1 MLKDHKDAQGHAFL
15 DHLLGKAISEIV
27 ERDDGYIEVSG
38 SPAIYFREF
47 GEWGP
52 HEKEAMK
59 YVRGKVLDIG
69 CGAGRH
75 ALYLQE
81 RGFEVLGID
90 LSPLAIEV
98 CRKRGLK
105 KAKVLSVTQISAKL
119 GKFDTVL
126 MLGNNFGLVENP
138 RRARWFLK
146 RFRAITTER
155 GRIIAETLDP
165 YRTDN
170 PDHLSY
176 HEFNRK
182 RGRMPGQVRIRIRYR
197 KYKTPW
203 FGYLFVSKEELK
215 DILKDTGWFVVKYL
229 DRPGGNYMA
238 IMDRI

>member
-1 MLKDHKDAQGHAFL
+1 M
-15 DHLLGKAISEIV
+15 
-27 ERDDGYIEVSG
+27 
-38 SPAIYFREF
+38 
-47 GEWGP
+47 
-52 HEKEAMK
+52 
-59 YVRGKVLDIG
+59 
-69 CGAGRH
+69 
-75 ALYLQE
+75 
-81 RGFEVLGID
+81 
-90 LSPLAIEV
+90 
-98 CRKRGLK
+98 
-105 KAKVLSVTQISAKL
+105 
-119 GKFDTVL
+119 
-126 MLGNNFGLVENP
+126 ENP

-203 FGYLFVSKEELK
+203 FDYLFVSKEELEK
-215 DILKDTGWFVVKYL
+215 ILKDTGWFVVKYL
-229 DRPGGNYMA
+229 DGPGGNYIA